1 MQELLAFVH
10 SIYNQTLAT
19 MITIDNDP
27 NEDLMTLECAL
38 KIVQHLEKNIVRHR
52 ENINMAS
59 KLASM
64 NKFIQMNYI
73 HNMAETA

>member
-1 MQELLAFVH
+1 
-10 SIYNQTLAT
+10 
-19 MITIDNDP
+19 
-27 NEDLMTLECAL
+27 MTLECAL